1 MSWIWAVFVI
11 IAALGQTARNAMQ
24 RELTASL
31 GAAGAAHVRFLFGFP
46 FALLF
51 LAGVAFVTHDALPHT
66 NTLFWEWDVAGAIA
80 QIFGTAMMLLT
91 MEERSFV
98 VAIAYSKTEPVFVA
112 VFGLVFLGDALSLP
126 LVVSIL
132 IATAGVMIISYRPG
146 MAAKTKIVLLG
157 LGAGAFFGVSAVGY
171 RGAILA
177 LHEPHYLMAA
187 TFTLAIGLFIQAML
201 LSAWLGVRKPSVLV
215 AIARLWRQSLF
226 AGFMGAAA
234 SQFWFLAFALATA
247 ASVRTLGLVDVLFA
261 QAASHF
267 IFKQP
272 TTKREAVGITLLVTG
287 AALLVWAQT

>member
-1 MSWIWAVFVI
+1 MSWSWAVFVV

-31 GAAGAAHVRFLFGFP
+31 GAAGATHVRFLFGFP

-51 LAGVAFVTHDALPHT
+51 LGGVTFVTHDALPHT

-98 VAIAYSKTEPVFVA
+98 VAIAYSKTEPIFVA

-126 LVVSIL
+126 LVASIL
-132 IATAGVMIISYRPG
+132 IATAGVMVISYRPG
-146 MAAKTKIVLLG
+146 MVAKTKVVLLG

-187 TFTLAIGLFIQAML
+187 TFTLAIGLFIQAAL
-201 LSAWLGVRKPSVLV
+201 LSAWLALRKPSVLV

>member
-1 MSWIWAVFVI
+1 MSWIWTVFVV

-24 RELTASL
+24 RELTARL
-31 GAAGAAHVRFLFGFP
+31 GATGATHVRFLFGFP

-51 LAGVAFVTHDALPHT
+51 LAGVSFITHDALPHT
-66 NTLFWEWDVAGAIA
+66 NTLFWKWDVAGAVA

-98 VAIAYSKTEPVFVA
+98 VAIAYSKTEPIFVA
-112 VFGLVFLGDALSLP
+112 VFGLVFLGDALNLSLAA
-126 LVVSIL
+126 SIL
-132 IATAGVMIISYRPG
+132 LATAGVMIISYRP
-146 MAAKTKIVLLG
+146 AVATKVKVALMG
-157 LGAGAFFGVSAVGY
+157 LGAGAFYAVSAVGY

-177 LHEPHYLMAA
+177 LHEPHYLMVA
-187 TFTLAIGLFIQAML
+187 TFTLAIGLFIQAVL
-201 LSAWLGVRKPSVLV
+201 LSAWLAARAPAVLV
-215 AIARLWRQSLF
+215 AIARLWKQSLF

-247 ASVRTLGLVDVLFA
+247 ASVRTLGLIDVLFA
-261 QAASHF
+261 QGVSHF

-272 TTKREAVGITLLVTG
+272 TTKREAAGIVLLVAG